1 MNGREV
7 TKMTLNDMTSLRNFL
22 MQGLHASSND
32 EVEIQFSEGKAI
44 IALPAMKKSDIIKQ
58 VAGKIPLTDP
68 FMTEVL
74 RSRKAEE
81 DRDA

>member
-1 MNGREV
+1 M
-7 TKMTLNDMTSLRNFL
+7 
-22 MQGLHASSND
+22 HHIND
-32 EVEIQFSEGKAI
+32 EVEIQFPEGRAI
-44 IALPAMKKSDIIKQ
+44 IALPTLNKSDIIKQ

-68 FMTEVL
+68 FMKEVL